1 MYCQNITTIASSP
14 PRATSGERPTM
25 PGLTALLDAF
35 ELDDETA
42 NPQPEYGDFWAEMA
56 SGESLI

>member
-1 MYCQNITTIASSP
+1 
-14 PRATSGERPTM
+14 M
-25 PGLTALLDAF
+25 PGLMALLDAF

>member
-1 MYCQNITTIASSP
+1 MYCQDITKIAPSP
-14 PRATSGERPTM
+14 SQGTPGKWPTM
-25 PGLTALLDAF
+25 PGLMALLDAF